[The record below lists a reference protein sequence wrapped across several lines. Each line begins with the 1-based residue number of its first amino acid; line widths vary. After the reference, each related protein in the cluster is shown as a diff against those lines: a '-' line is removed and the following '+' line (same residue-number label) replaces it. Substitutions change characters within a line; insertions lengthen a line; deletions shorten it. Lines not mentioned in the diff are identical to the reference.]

1 MVGRYAGHC
10 FAMTAWLTSAPLGM
24 YRTSP
29 TLNILLYN
37 AIGGSGDE
45 LYGVEPASYYVK
57 NLLLNMGVAWPLV
70 LLSPLVYIVSCS
82 LRWSVGASASTV
94 DAVVRGA
101 VLHMQALIWLAVLFS
116 RSHKVAFWWFVVLSV
131 VR

>member
-1 MVGRYAGHC
+1 
-10 FAMTAWLTSAPLGM
+10 MTAWLTSAPLGM

-82 LRWSVGASASTV
+82 LRWSVGANASTV

-101 VLHMQALIWLAVLFS
+101 VLHMQALMWLAVLFS
-116 RSHKVAFWWFVVLSV
+116 RPHKVAFW
-131 VR
+131 